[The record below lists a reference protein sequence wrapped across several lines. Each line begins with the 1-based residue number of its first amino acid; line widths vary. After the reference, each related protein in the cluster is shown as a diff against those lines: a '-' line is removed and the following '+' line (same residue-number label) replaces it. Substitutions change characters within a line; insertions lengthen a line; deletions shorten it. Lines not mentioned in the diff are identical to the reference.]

1 MGRKGILSLFLLVF
15 SCASIEKTTYYDF
28 KTTKPKISKEIAKSD
43 ISVIKNI
50 TPDSIS
56 FLITEDITCEE
67 KEKGEIIKYHITN
80 KNMDKS
86 GWIADFV
93 LSSIFGG
100 ISFMAFK
107 IHNEGKIFGI
117 SRIGETEFSK
127 IKNELLITGIISGGI
142 GGIFAIDFVISP
154 FLAIDTSEEIEREK
168 YERVIRTYECDKKP
182 LDNIPVEISFE
193 KASITSN
200 IKKGVVN
207 LNPQKVSEILKSS
220 SPSAYLTFK
229 YGGVERKFSVDFSMF
244 APPLLSISLPEKITI
259 YPGENIID
267 ITVKNEG
274 KGTAKNVTL
283 ALESE
288 ELGLKKKLDLGDIK
302 QGEEK
307 KISVPIFPEGISHQS
322 ISRR

>member
-1 MGRKGILSLFLLVF
+1 MGRKVISFISLVIL

-28 KTTKPKISKEIAKSD
+28 KTTKPKISKEITKSD
-43 ISVIKNI
+43 ISVTKNI
-50 TPDSIS
+50 TPESIS

-67 KEKGEIIKYHITN
+67 KEKGEKIKYRVTN
-80 KNMDKS
+80 KTMDKS
-86 GWIADFV
+86 GWIADFL

-100 ISFMAFK
+100 ISFLAFK

-117 SRIGETEFSK
+117 SRGGGTEFSNM
-127 IKNELLITGIISGGI
+127 KNELFITGIISGSI

-168 YERVIRTYECDKKP
+168 YERVIRVLECEQKP

-200 IKKGVVN
+200 TKKGVVN
-207 LNPQKVSEILKSS
+207 VNPQKVSEILKSS

-229 YGGVERKFSVDFSMF
+229 YGGVERKFPVDFSML
-244 APPLLSISLPEKITI
+244 APPSLAIFVPEKITI

-267 ITVKNEG
+267 IKIKNKG
-274 KGTAKNVTL
+274 KGKAKNVAL
-283 ALESE
+283 ILES
-288 ELGLKKKLDLGDIK
+288 
-302 QGEEK
+302 
-307 KISVPIFPEGISHQS
+307 
-322 ISRR
+322 